1 MHVTSECY
9 RTELHYWRSCNPH
22 CLDSEIEE
30 WIHQHVPPDLLFG
43 RTQLSELPK
52 IKDRAVHGRCFAL
65 ILLEG
70 LFAQPFLEQ
79 VLLRKPMS
87 FATGIDLAELSTLLM
102 RFTSGLKCWALT
114 GLHSTKE
121 FPLLNFKQPLMCS
134 KNWLEFPDSTT
145 RIIFKLVL
153 YAFIYSRIALPNSE
167 LLVLRGIIP
176 FGSVLTAILDTIV
189 NLNRLHHLF
198 KSYNIED

>member
-1 MHVTSECY
+1 MRFTKVTSPSH
-9 RTELHYWRSCNPH
+9 RTYLVVLYPAALVQERDYLVTLLCLLWHSWRRLNANLVLQQVIYHLGMRKKDVLKH
-22 CLDSEIEE
+22 CMSQANAIGRNFIIGVLAIHIVSILRLKE

-121 FPLLNFKQPLMCS
+121 FPLLNFKQPLMC
-134 KNWLEFPDSTT
+134 
-145 RIIFKLVL
+145 
-153 YAFIYSRIALPNSE
+153 
-167 LLVLRGIIP
+167 
-176 FGSVLTAILDTIV
+176 
-189 NLNRLHHLF
+189 
-198 KSYNIED
+198 